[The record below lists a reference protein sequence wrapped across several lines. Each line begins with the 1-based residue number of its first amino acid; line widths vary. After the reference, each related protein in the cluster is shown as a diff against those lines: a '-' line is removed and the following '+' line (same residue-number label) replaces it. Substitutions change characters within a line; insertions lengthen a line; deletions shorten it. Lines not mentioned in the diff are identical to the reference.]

1 MSVSSSS
8 VGLSISQTNNLSDD
22 NCALYNSSSGSNGFI
37 FNVVKMVNISSGSQ
51 TWYLVAFNVAAAT
64 GTNGTFDAIRIG

>member
-22 NCALYNSSSGSNGFI
+22 NCATYISATGVNGFI
-37 FNVVKMVNISSGSQ
+37 FNVVKMVNVSSGSQ
-51 TWYLVAFNVAAAT
+51 TWYLVAFNVVAVT
-64 GTNGTFDAIRIG
+64 GTNGTFDATRIG